1 MLTVIESQVMDIMMP
16 SKLLSEYL
24 VLEINQKQVYRQ

>member
-24 VLEINQKQVYRQ
+24 VLEINQK